1 MDQLIMLKPFK
12 LSFSDI
18 LYEDL
23 ANDKYAQVGSEK
35 PKVCLLSDFGWSQN
49 LIPWHDM
56 LPLLEVDT
64 V

>member
-1 MDQLIMLKPFK
+1 MDQLIMVKPFK
-12 LSFSDI
+12 FSFSDI
-18 LYEDL
+18 LYENL
-23 ANDKYAQVGSEK
+23 ANDNYALVGSEK
-35 PKVCLLSDFGWSQN
+35 RKVCLLSDFGWSKN

>member
-1 MDQLIMLKPFK
+1 MDQLIMVKPFK
-12 LSFSDI
+12 FSFSDI
-18 LYEDL
+18 LYENL

-35 PKVCLLSDFGWSQN
+35 RKVYLLSDFGWSKN

-56 LPLLEVDT
+56 LPLLKVHT